1 MSLKLTI
8 DQETVRVDIVG
19 RVPALRLRIDGRE
32 HDVVV
37 DAASDGAFSLVI
49 DGRRH
54 EGFRHLTNDQVWIR
68 LAGRT
73 FVLGRANVA
82 AAGAQRGTG
91 RDEIRAEM
99 PGTVVATHVREGQRV
114 SAGDPVLTLE
124 SMKLQLTI
132 VADHDAT
139 ITSILVRDN
148 ATFERGA
155 VLVVLGAPEATTPET
170 T

>member
-1 MSLKLTI
+1 MSLELTI
-8 DQETVRVDIVG
+8 GQDIARIDIAG
-19 RVPALRLRIDGRE
+19 RAPALRLRIDGRE
-32 HDVVV
+32 HEVVV
-37 DAASDGAFSLVI
+37 HPAANGAFSLLI
-49 DGRRH
+49 DGHRH
-54 EGFRHLTNDQVWIR
+54 DGFRHVTSDEIWIR
-68 LAGRT
+68 LGGRT

-82 AAGAQRGTG
+82 AAGAHRGTG

-99 PGTVVATHVREGQRV
+99 PGTVVAMHVRERQQVRV
-114 SAGDPVLTLE
+114 GDPILTLE
-124 SMKLQLTI
+124 SMKLQLTV

-139 ITSILVRDN
+139 IESVLVRDN

>member
-1 MSLKLTI
+1 MSLDLTI
-8 DQETVRVDIVG
+8 DQEISRIDIVG
-19 RVPALRLRIDGRE
+19 RAPALRLRIDGRE
-32 HDVVV
+32 HEVVIHP
-37 DAASDGAFSLVI
+37 AGNGAFSLLI
-49 DGRRH
+49 DGVCH
-54 EGFRHLTNDQVWIR
+54 EGSRHVTSDQIWIR

-99 PGTVVATHVREGQRV
+99 PGTVVAMHVREGQHV
-114 SAGDPVLTLE
+114 SAGDPILTLE
-124 SMKLQLTI
+124 SMKLQLTV
-132 VADHDAT
+132 VADHDAR
-139 ITSILVRDN
+139 IDSVLVRDN

-155 VLVVLGAPEATTPET
+155 VLVVLGAPAATAPET